1 MALSQSLPKGER
13 SAAALSQSLPEGERF
28 RDAPEGERRRV
39 VVIDA
44 VRASSTIAHA
54 VSAGAKRVIPVA
66 AIEEA
71 WELRRRLGGER
82 PLLGGERGGIRIE
95 GFDLGNSP
103 ESYTPRAV
111 EGRTVIMTTTNGTRA
126 MRAGERVGRVVVG
139 AFVNLPA
146 VVARLLDWGEDVL
159 LAPVGRE
166 DAPVL
171 DDTVCAGMYADALL
185 EAGFDLSPAAEELRR
200 TYLPYAGRLLDA
212 LTESAS
218 GRALIAV
225 GLGSDLRYCAQVG
238 VLDSAPLIDDG
249 AICEGRAA

>member
-1 MALSQSLPKGER
+1 MAP
-13 SAAALSQSLPEGERF
+13 PEGQ
-28 RDAPEGERRRV
+28 RRV

-54 VSAGAKRVIPVA
+54 VAAGAKGVIPVA
-66 AIEEA
+66 AVEEA
-71 WELRRRLGGER
+71 WELHKQLEGER
-82 PLLGGERGGIRIE
+82 PLLGGERGGLKIE

-103 ESYTPRAV
+103 ESYTPQAV
-111 EGRTVIMTTTNGTRA
+111 GGRTVIMTTTNGTRA

-139 AFVNLPA
+139 ALVNLPA
-146 VVARLLDWGEDVL
+146 VVAGLLEWGEDVL

-166 DAPVL
+166 EAPVL

-185 EAGFDLSPAAEELRR
+185 EAGADLSPAAEDLRR
-200 TYLPYAGRLLDA
+200 AYLPYAGRLLDA

-218 GRALIAV
+218 GRALVAV

-238 VLDSAPLIDDG
+238 VLDSVPLLDDG
-249 AICEGRAA
+249 AILEGRAA

>member
-1 MALSQSLPKGER
+1 M
-13 SAAALSQSLPEGERF
+13 
-28 RDAPEGERRRV
+28 
-39 VVIDA
+39 VIDA

-54 VSAGAKRVIPVA
+54 VDAGAKRVIPVA
-66 AIEEA
+66 TVEEA

-82 PLLGGERGGIRIE
+82 PLLGGERGGLKIE

-103 ESYTPRAV
+103 ESYTPEAV
-111 EGRTVIMTTTNGTRA
+111 GGRTVIMTTTNGTRA
-126 MRAGERVGRVVVG
+126 MRTGERAGRVVIG

-171 DDTVCAGMYADALL
+171 DDTVCAGMYAAALHDAGAEL
-185 EAGFDLSPAAEELRR
+185 GPTAEELRR
-200 TYLPYAGRLLDA
+200 AYLPYAGRLLDA
-212 LTESAS
+212 LMESAS

-238 VLDSAPLIDDG
+238 VLDCAPLADGG
-249 AICEGRAA
+249 AICEERTA

>member
-1 MALSQSLPKGER
+1 MRVDAVTHAAGQSDLDPG
-13 SAAALSQSLPEGERF
+13 Q
-28 RDAPEGERRRV
+28 RRV

-54 VSAGAKRVIPVA
+54 VAAGAKRVIPVA
-66 AIEEA
+66 TVEEA
-71 WELRRRLGGER
+71 WELHRRLGRER
-82 PLLGGERGGIRIE
+82 PLLGGERGGLMIE

-103 ESYTPRAV
+103 ESYTPEAIG
-111 EGRTVIMTTTNGTRA
+111 GRTVIMTTTNGTRA
-126 MRAGERVGRVVVG
+126 MRAGERLGRVVVG

-166 DAPVL
+166 EAPVL

-185 EAGFDLSPAAEELRR
+185 DAGADLSPAAKALRR
-200 TYLPYAGRLLDA
+200 AYLLYAGRLLDA
-212 LTESAS
+212 LAESAS

-238 VLDSAPLIDDG
+238 VLDSAPVLDDD
-249 AICEGRAA
+249 AISEGRAA

>member
-1 MALSQSLPKGER
+1 MRVDAVSH
-13 SAAALSQSLPEGERF
+13 AAGLAAFGPGQ
-28 RDAPEGERRRV
+28 RRV

-54 VSAGAKRVIPVA
+54 VAAGAKRVIPVA
-66 AIEEA
+66 AVEEA
-71 WELRRRLGGER
+71 WALRKQLEEER
-82 PLLGGERGGIRIE
+82 PLLGGERGGLKIE

-111 EGRTVIMTTTNGTRA
+111 GGRTVIMTTTNGTRA
-126 MRAGERVGRVVVG
+126 MRAGERVGGVVVG

-146 VVARLLDWGEDVL
+146 VVARLLDWGDDVL

-166 DAPVL
+166 EAPVL
-171 DDTVCAGMYADALL
+171 DDTVCAGMYADALRD
-185 EAGFDLSPAAEELRR
+185 AGAELSPAAEDLRR
-200 TYLPYAGRLLDA
+200 AYLPYAGRLLDA

-238 VLDSAPLIDDG
+238 VLDSVPLLDDG
-249 AICEGRAA
+249 AVSEGRAA

>member
-1 MALSQSLPKGER
+1 MGVAAAGWEGSGPCSAA
-13 SAAALSQSLPEGERF
+13 SAAASE
-28 RDAPEGERRRV
+28 
-39 VVIDA
+39 
-44 VRASSTIAHA
+44 
-54 VSAGAKRVIPVA
+54 
-66 AIEEA
+66 
-71 WELRRRLGGER
+71 
-82 PLLGGERGGIRIE
+82 IE

>member
-1 MALSQSLPKGER
+1 MAP
-13 SAAALSQSLPEGERF
+13 
-28 RDAPEGERRRV
+28 RRV

-54 VSAGAKRVIPVA
+54 IAAGAKRVIPVA
-66 AIEEA
+66 AVEEA
-71 WELRRRLGGER
+71 RALRKQLEGER
-82 PLLGGERGGIRIE
+82 PLLGGERGGLKID

-103 ESYTPRAV
+103 ESYTPQAV
-111 EGRTVIMTTTNGTRA
+111 GGRTVIMTTTNGTRA
-126 MRAGERVGRVVVG
+126 MRAGERVGGVVVG

-146 VVARLLDWGEDVL
+146 VVARLLDWGDDVL

-166 DAPVL
+166 EALVL

-185 EAGFDLSPAAEELRR
+185 GAGADLSPAAEDLRR
-200 TYLPYAGRLLDA
+200 AYLPYAGRLLGA

-238 VLDSAPLIDDG
+238 VLDSVPLLDDG
-249 AICEGRAA
+249 AITEGRAA

>member
-1 MALSQSLPKGER
+1 MALPGGER
-13 SAAALSQSLPEGERF
+13 LREGEH
-28 RDAPEGERRRV
+28 RRV

-54 VSAGAKRVIPVA
+54 VSAGARRLIPVA
-66 AIEEA
+66 TVEEA
-71 WELRRRLGGER
+71 WELHRRLERER
-82 PLLGGERGGIRIE
+82 PLLGGERGGLKIE

-103 ESYTPRAV
+103 ESYTPEAV
-111 EGRTVIMTTTNGTRA
+111 GGRTLIMTTTNGTRA
-126 MRAGERVGRVVVG
+126 MRAGERVGRVVMG

-146 VVARLLDWGEDVL
+146 VVGRLLDWGDDVL

-166 DAPVL
+166 EAPVL

-185 EAGFDLSPAAEELRR
+185 EAGAELSPAAENLRHA
-200 TYLPYAGRLLDA
+200 YLPYTGRLLDA

-218 GRALIAV
+218 GCALITV

-238 VLDSAPLIDDG
+238 VLDSVPLADGG
-249 AICEGRAA
+249 AICEGRAM